1 MGGTGGTGRPGR
13 PGCRAMT
20 GAAGLA
26 GATLLAAGCGSSG
39 GGGSTASSPKG
50 TVTVFA
56 AASLEDAF
64 NTMGKDF
71 EKAHPGVTV
80 KFNYAGSSSLATQI
94 NQDAP
99 ADLFASADEKNMS
112 TVTSDHQSTGSP
124 QVFVRNKLEMMVG
137 AGNPERIKTVSDL
150 SHKSVK
156 VAVCAPAVPC
166 GNYSRE
172 VFRKAGVTVHPVSE
186 ETSVS
191 EVVTKVQLGEADA
204 GVVYVTDVKAGGKKI
219 AGVPIP
225 ANQNVVAKYPIVKL
239 KNAPNPGGATA
250 FMNYVLSSSGQQV
263 LTKYGFL
270 PPR

>member
-1 MGGTGGTGRPGR
+1 MGGTGGAGRPGR
-13 PGCRAMT
+13 GGRRAIA

-26 GATLLAAGCGSSG
+26 GAALLAAGCGSSG
-39 GGGSTASSPKG
+39 NGGSTASQPKG

-56 AASLEDAF
+56 AASLKDAF
-64 NTMGKDF
+64 DTMGKDF

-94 NQDAP
+94 SQDAP
-99 ADLFASADEKNMS
+99 ADLFASADKKNMN
-112 TVTSDHQSTGSP
+112 TVSGDHLISGSP
-124 QVFVRNKLEMMVG
+124 EVFVRNKLEMMVG
-137 AGNPERIKTVSDL
+137 AGNPEHIKSVADL

-172 VFRKAGVTVHPVSE
+172 VFQKADVTVHPVSE

-191 EVVTKVQLGEADA
+191 GVVTKVTLGEADA
-204 GVVYVTDVKAGGKKI
+204 GIVYVTDVKAGGKKI
-219 AGVPIP
+219 SGVPIP
-225 ANQNVVAKYPIVKL
+225 AHQNVVAQYPIVKL

-263 LTKYGFL
+263 LQKFGFL
-270 PPR
+270 PPQ